1 MRHSV
6 KKVLEVSQTQ
16 NFFFLIYVPLLYL
29 HISINYFVKFTTYKH
44 LVSVNCLCLKLIA
57 D

>member
-1 MRHSV
+1 MRHSA

-16 NFFFLIYVPLLYL
+16 IFFLIYVPLLYL

>member
-16 NFFFLIYVPLLYL
+16 FFFYL

-44 LVSVNCLCLKLIA
+44 LVSVNYLCLKLIA